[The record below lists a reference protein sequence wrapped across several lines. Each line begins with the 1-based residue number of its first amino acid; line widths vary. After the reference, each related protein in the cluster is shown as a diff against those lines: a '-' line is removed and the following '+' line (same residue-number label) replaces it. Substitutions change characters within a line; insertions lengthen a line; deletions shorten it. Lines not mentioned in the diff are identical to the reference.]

1 MAQKLEQTQT
11 QAQLQQLSTLQVALA
26 GLVELPLADLAER
39 VQNEMMDNAALEES
53 AAERDG
59 DDENESRQENG
70 DDSGT
75 ETETEGQGGEI
86 GDSLG
91 DYMSEDDVPAYLQ
104 ERADGATKCRLRAA
118 HRPMMTSCGRW
129 GSTTSTHTSV
139 K

>member
-104 ERADGATKCRLRAA
+104 ERADEA
-118 HRPMMTSCGRW
+118 
-129 GSTTSTHTSV
+129 
-139 K
+139 